1 MTQLTELLGIVLQ
14 RELASLRR
22 EVEAYPDDASL
33 WTAPAGI
40 SNSAGNLA
48 LHCAGNLQHFFGARM
63 GGGSYVRNRDAE
75 FARRDASR
83 AELLAE
89 IDRAGEAVKHA
100 LPLIDETRL
109 ATVFPEQ
116 FGGKEVR
123 TDVFLMH
130 LAVHLAYHLGQV
142 DYHRRL
148 TTGDATALGTVAVAA
163 LPSAM

>member
-1 MTQLTELLGIVLQ
+1 MTKLTELLGIVLR

-22 EVEAYPDDASL
+22 EVESYPDDASV
-33 WTAPAGI
+33 WTTPPGI
-40 SNSAGNLA
+40 SNATGNLA
-48 LHCAGNLQHFFGARM
+48 LHCAGNLQHFFGARIA
-63 GGGSYVRNRDAE
+63 GESYVRNRDAE

-89 IDRAGEAVKHA
+89 IDRAADSVEHA
-100 LPLIDETRL
+100 LPLIDDTRL
-109 ATVFPEQ
+109 ASTFPEQ

-123 TDVFLMH
+123 TDVFLLH

-148 TTGDATALGTVAVAA
+148 TTGDSTTLGTVAVSA
-163 LPSAM
+163 LPAAN